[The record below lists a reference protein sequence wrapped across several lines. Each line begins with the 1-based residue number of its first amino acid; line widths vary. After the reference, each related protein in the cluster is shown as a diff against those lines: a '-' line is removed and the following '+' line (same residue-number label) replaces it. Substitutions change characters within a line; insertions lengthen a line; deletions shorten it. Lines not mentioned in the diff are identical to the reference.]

1 MKNSEDLRFALN
13 FLANWQLKTP
23 QTRQT
28 VQEELQRMSNGSPEQ
43 QSAAKELLALISY
56 PGSDKAMNMA
66 FLLGNAIATNQGAK
80 AVGLPTRVRG
90 KSYNVKYVKRTDRI
104 KQVMVDHALG
114 VATAEEVKSAAL
126 GYLGLKYDDRTIR
139 KFIKDL
145 EPDAIA
151 EAKGIR
157 WIFQGWRAEKIR
169 RAE

>member
-56 PGSDKAMNMA
+56 PGSKNAMNMA

-80 AVGLPTRVRG
+80 AVGLPPRVRG
-90 KSYNVKYVKRTDRI
+90 KSYTI
-104 KQVMVDHALG
+104 KDKKNDPVIHAMVDAALG
-114 VATAEEVKSAAL
+114 VGKAEKVKEAAFDCL
-126 GYLGLKYDDRTIR
+126 GEDACEKKILT
-139 KFIKDL
+139 FIKNLQPAADVQVNL
-145 EPDAIA
+145 LSRP
-151 EAKGIR
+151 
-157 WIFQGWRAEKIR
+157 
-169 RAE
+169 